1 MEKKILPRFTFD
13 EQPSLEKNNALLRV
27 FEEVHNHI
35 YANDG
40 LSPEQALDEA
50 IKILFLK
57 IYDEKNKKYEFQITP
72 DEFESI
78 TNGKSET
85 VFLNRFKELQQSTF
99 DYFFNLFEKGEKIKL
114 KNSTL
119 GFVVNKLQNIDLLS
133 SSNDVKGLAFQKF
146 IHSSQRVGRGQFFTP
161 EQIVKLCI
169 EILQPQSDETILDP
183 ACGSGGFLT
192 SALQYIKINEPT
204 KVKKFAKDNIYGI
217 EINRTAA
224 KIAKMRMILD
234 GDGFSN
240 IVQHDSLTD
249 WSDIDLELKKSSK
262 SKVKTYQ
269 GFFDVILTNPPFGTQ
284 GKITDK
290 SVLCNFDLGYKWIGS
305 ENGYFKTAELLN
317 GQVPDILFIE
327 RSLRFLKPGGRMA
340 IVLPNGDFE
349 NSSLSYLR
357 NYIKEIADVFAVIKL
372 PQETFIPSGTGVK
385 TSILFLK
392 KKDASKE
399 IKRVFFSQITKLGYA
414 GNKNGSLIYKK
425 DDFGNIIK
433 NINGDLQIDENIS
446 SVVSAYL
453 KFKIDGLESSDENN
467 FIIDNTDLK
476 YARLDFEFYKPSYR
490 EMERKLLKKG
500 ARRLGDLVKIKKT
513 KSGKL
518 RQKDLI
524 VKYIELSDISAQ
536 YNEIIN
542 FTEQLVH
549 ELPSRASYE
558 LKVGEIITAVA
569 GNSIGTNSHA
579 SAYVTK
585 DYEGCICTNGFRVL
599 TVDTKQI
606 NPFYLLYYFKSK
618 NFLDQVFR
626 FRTGAAIPSLL
637 DNDLMNIL
645 VLLPN
650 IIEQDRIGKIIE
662 NGFKERKQYQKLIDN
677 IEVVI

>member
-1 MEKKILPRFTFD
+1 
-13 EQPSLEKNNALLRV
+13 V
-27 FEEVHNHI
+27 
-35 YANDG
+35 
-40 LSPEQALDEA
+40 
-50 IKILFLK
+50 
-57 IYDEKNKKYEFQITP
+57 
-72 DEFESI
+72 
-78 TNGKSET
+78 
-85 VFLNRFKELQQSTF
+85 
-99 DYFFNLFEKGEKIKL
+99 
-114 KNSTL
+114 
-119 GFVVNKLQNIDLLS
+119 
-133 SSNDVKGLAFQKF
+133 
-146 IHSSQRVGRGQFFTP
+146 
-161 EQIVKLCI
+161 
-169 EILQPQSDETILDP
+169 EILQPQANEVILDP
-183 ACGSGGFLT
+183 ACGSGGFLS
-192 SALQYIKINEPT
+192 SALQYIGINEPA

-240 IVQHDSLTD
+240 IVQHDSLSD
-249 WSDIDLELKKSSK
+249 WSDIDLELNKTSN

-284 GKITDK
+284 GKIADK
-290 SVLCNFDLGYKWIGS
+290 SVLRNFDLGYKW
-305 ENGYFKTAELLN
+305 NGDDSGYIKTDELLN
-317 GQVPDILFIE
+317 GQVPEILFIE
-327 RSLRFLKPGGRMA
+327 RCLKFLKPGGRMA

-399 IKRVFFSQITKLGYA
+399 IKKVFFSQVTKLGYA

-433 NINGDLQIDENIS
+433 NKNGDLQIDEDIS
-446 SVVSAYL
+446 SVISTYL
-453 KFKIDGLESSDENN
+453 KFRVDGLEPNNENH
-467 FIIDNTDLK
+467 FIVDNDDLK

-490 EMERKLLKKG
+490 EIEKKLLKKG
-500 ARRLGDLVKIKKT
+500 ARRLGDLAKIKKT
-513 KSGKL
+513 KSSKL
-518 RQKDLI
+518 KQKDLV
-524 VKYIELSDISAQ
+524 VKYVELSDISAQ

-558 LKVGEIITAVA
+558 LKEGEIITAVA
-569 GNSIGTNSHA
+569 GNSIGTSSHA

-599 TVDTKQI
+599 NVDKKLI

-637 DNDLMNIL
+637 DSDLMNIL
-645 VLLPN
+645 ILLPD
-650 IIEQDRIGKIIE
+650 IKEQNRIGKIIE
-662 NGFKERKQYQKLIDN
+662 NGFEERKRYQKLINN
-677 IEVVI
+677 IEVAI